1 MKAHEIMTQPVIVVN
16 EETTLEEVARLML
29 DHGIGCVPVVDAAGK
44 VVGIITESDFVC
56 KEHAVPFSV
65 YRAPQL
71 FGEWLGKDDLERLYQ
86 AGLTLTAAQVM
97 TTPVVTVSEDATL
110 QDVVDR
116 MMRHD
121 ITRVPVVRDG
131 VPVGVIARHDLL
143 RAMVDDAVRR

>member
-1 MKAHEIMTQPVIVVN
+1 MKAREIMTQPVIVVN

-56 KEHAVPFSV
+56 KERAVPFSV

-86 AGLTLTAAQVM
+86 AGRTLTAAQIM

-116 MMRHD
+116 MMRYD